1 MVMSMVMAPIMMV
14 SHTRMLIEIFSG
26 RDSGW
31 RPQQRE
37 AGQMRWSEAFA
48 AHAWEVR
55 AGVVFAAALLA
66 RPDLTLV
73 FLPIVLPL
81 LAAPAIS
88 LLGSRVEVGA
98 AARRAG
104 FLLTPEELDLPERPA
119 RKRQT
124 AATPAAAALGAGLAG
139 ALPEAA

>member
-1 MVMSMVMAPIMMV
+1 
-14 SHTRMLIEIFSG
+14 
-26 RDSGW
+26 
-31 RPQQRE
+31 
-37 AGQMRWSEAFA
+37 MRWSEAFA

-55 AGVVFAAALLA
+55 AGVIFAAALLA

-88 LLGSRVEVGA
+88 ILGSRVEVGA

-104 FLLTPEELDLPERPA
+104 FLLTPEELDLPWRPA

-124 AATPAAAALGAGLAG
+124 AANPAAAPLGAGLAG